1 MLKRAQPTEKQFAVY
16 NEGLGDAYFAKCDVV
31 NARRVWQ
38 EALKH
43 PIDPALMGF
52 VQLKLQ
58 ALPEDTEQQKQ

>member
-1 MLKRAQPTEKQFAVY
+1 MKIVLLEDVK
-16 NEGLGDAYFAKCDVV
+16 GLGKKGDIV

-38 EALKH
+38 QALEH

-58 ALPEDTEQQKQ
+58 ALPEETQQQKQ